1 MPPSFES
8 TQRLPRALLPA
19 IESAQRL
26 RAVLPRN
33 IHRAISSLYNAK
45 RVPRLSGVFLIAL
58 VSLVSLVS
66 FSLWQ
71 SKCCRCLHGS
81 KEQTRRRGISS
92 SSGSGGGGGGGRVGL
107 DGSGD
112 IVISSN
118 VASGRALRNSTT
130 DDDRRPFIYVYDL
143 GPAYT
148 DKILQLEPAWYSQQY
163 DVEKHMTELLIASNA
178 VRTVDPYE
186 ASLFFVP
193 FFSARLTL
201 YHFKDWEN
209 NMRGAV
215 EEASKVWTE
224 ILTTVRRN
232 YPFFNRTNG
241 RDHFSILTLDHGRC
255 HSLTFVDPGLVGEM
269 FFVTYNGDKLVRS
282 VHASKERNMQAITYN
297 YKLPVDP
304 SLPDIPCYLP
314 DRDIVVPVLVSKGLP
329 LVAPWEGERDRTVL
343 FRFGAGQHHGVPIW
357 HHGHQI
363 RKELLELYT
372 HAGYEGW
379 DFAEKGEGETD
390 PDWRRAVFCICPP
403 GHSQWTS
410 RPFKALI
417 SGCIPVTFFR
427 EHDNPW
433 QDELEYSS
441 FSINIDP
448 DNIWQL
454 KERIDAVRNQPELL
468 QRMQKNV
475 VRVQELFR
483 WTGALDRS
491 AESMLIRRLR
501 KRAADL
507 RPFQL
512 QMARERGIDE
522 KLRMTGL

>member
-1 MPPSFES
+1 MTPSFES
-8 TQRLPRALLPA
+8 AQRLPRALLLA

-26 RAVLPRN
+26 RVLLPRN
-33 IHRAISSLYNAK
+33 FHREISSLFDAK
-45 RVPRLSGVFLIAL
+45 RAPRLSGVFLIAL
-58 VSLVSLVS
+58 VSLVSLIS

-81 KEQTRRRGISS
+81 AEQNRRRGTRFSGNSGGGSS
-92 SSGSGGGGGGGRVGL
+92 SSDGGRVGT

-112 IVISSN
+112 IFISSN
-118 VASGRALRNSTT
+118 VASGRALRNSTA

-178 VRTVDPYE
+178 VRTMDPYE

-193 FFSARLTL
+193 FFSARFTL

-209 NMRGAV
+209 NMRSAV

-224 ILTTVRRN
+224 ILLTVRRN

-297 YKLPVDP
+297 YKIPVDP

-329 LVAPWEGERDRTVL
+329 LVKPWEGERDRTVL

-379 DFAEKGEGETD
+379 DFAEKGEADTD

-410 RPFKALI
+410 RPFKAII

-427 EHDNPW
+427 GHANPW
-433 QDELEYSS
+433 DDELDYSTVS
-441 FSINIDP
+441 VNIDP
-448 DNIWQL
+448 DELHTL
-454 KERIDAVRNQPELL
+454 KERLDAVPIKKL
-468 QRMQKNV
+468 QRNIEQI
-475 VRVQELFR
+475 QEAYR
-483 WTGALDRS
+483 WTGVYNKG
-491 AESMLIRRLR
+491 AEAMLIKRLRQRGNQLQAVEQRRLW
-501 KRAADL
+501 A
-507 RPFQL
+507 L
-512 QMARERGIDE
+512 Q
-522 KLRMTGL
+522 

>member
-1 MPPSFES
+1 
-8 TQRLPRALLPA
+8 
-19 IESAQRL
+19 
-26 RAVLPRN
+26 
-33 IHRAISSLYNAK
+33 
-45 RVPRLSGVFLIAL
+45 
-58 VSLVSLVS
+58 
-66 FSLWQ
+66 
-71 SKCCRCLHGS
+71 
-81 KEQTRRRGISS
+81 
-92 SSGSGGGGGGGRVGL
+92 
-107 DGSGD
+107 
-112 IVISSN
+112 
-118 VASGRALRNSTT
+118 
-130 DDDRRPFIYVYDL
+130 
-143 GPAYT
+143 
-148 DKILQLEPAWYSQQY
+148 
-163 DVEKHMTELLIASNA
+163 MTELLIASNA

-297 YKLPVDP
+297 YKIPVDP

-314 DRDIVVPVLVSKGLP
+314 DRDIVVPVLVAKGLP
-329 LVAPWEGERDRTVL
+329 LVAPWEGERDRAVL

-379 DFAEKGEGETD
+379 DFAEKGEGDTD

-475 VRVQELFR
+475 VGVQVGVLG
-483 WTGALDRS
+483 WGALGAGGCVGLGS
-491 AESMLIRRLR
+491 LR
-501 KRAADL
+501 WMQQACVGACVGY
-507 RPFQL
+507 PCYSTPPSTSIWTTS
-512 QMARERGIDE
+512 GS
-522 KLRMTGL
+522 

>member
-1 MPPSFES
+1 M
-8 TQRLPRALLPA
+8 
-19 IESAQRL
+19 
-26 RAVLPRN
+26 LPRN
-33 IHRAISSLYNAK
+33 IHRAIASIYDA
-45 RVPRLSGVFLIAL
+45 RRMPRLSGVFFIAL
-58 VSLVSLVS
+58 ISLVSLIS

-81 KEQTRRRGISS
+81 RERTHRRGSISTSISS
-92 SSGSGGGGGGGRVGL
+92 SSSSRIGF
-107 DGSGD
+107 DGSND
-112 IVISSN
+112 ISISSH
-118 VASGRALRNSTT
+118 VASGRALLNSTE
-130 DDDRRPFIYVYDL
+130 DDRPFIYVYDL

-148 DKILQLEPAWYSQQY
+148 DKILQLEPSWYSHQY
-163 DVEKHMTELLIASNA
+163 DVEKYMTELLIASNA
-178 VRTVDPYE
+178 VRTVDPYK

-201 YHFKDWEN
+201 YHFKDWDN
-209 NMRGAV
+209 NMRHAV

-224 ILTTVRRN
+224 ILTTVRKN

-282 VHASKERNMQAITYN
+282 IHASKERNMQAITYN
-297 YKLPVDP
+297 YKLPVDA
-304 SLPDIPCYLP
+304 SLPDIPCYMP
-314 DRDIVVPVLVSKGLP
+314 DRDIVVPVLVAKGLP
-329 LVAPWEGERDRTVL
+329 LVSPFEGERDKAVL

-363 RKELLELYT
+363 RKELLELYK
-372 HAGYEGW
+372 HAGYNGW
-379 DFAEKGEGETD
+379 DFAEKGEKETD
-390 PDWRRAVFCICPP
+390 PDWQRAVFCICPP

-410 RPFKALI
+410 RPFKALM

-433 QDELEYSS
+433 GDELEYSS
-441 FSINIDP
+441 FSINVDP

-454 KERIDAVRNQPELL
+454 KERIDAVKNQPELV
-468 QRMQKNV
+468 QRMQKNIIG
-475 VRVQELFR
+475 VQELFR
-483 WTGALDRS
+483 WTGVLDRS

-501 KRAADL
+501 KRATEL

-522 KLRMTGL
+522 KLRMTSG

>member
-1 MPPSFES
+1 
-8 TQRLPRALLPA
+8 
-19 IESAQRL
+19 
-26 RAVLPRN
+26 
-33 IHRAISSLYNAK
+33 
-45 RVPRLSGVFLIAL
+45 
-58 VSLVSLVS
+58 
-66 FSLWQ
+66 
-71 SKCCRCLHGS
+71 
-81 KEQTRRRGISS
+81 
-92 SSGSGGGGGGGRVGL
+92 
-107 DGSGD
+107 
-112 IVISSN
+112 
-118 VASGRALRNSTT
+118 
-130 DDDRRPFIYVYDL
+130 
-143 GPAYT
+143 
-148 DKILQLEPAWYSQQY
+148 
-163 DVEKHMTELLIASNA
+163 
-178 VRTVDPYE
+178 
-186 ASLFFVP
+186 
-193 FFSARLTL
+193 
-201 YHFKDWEN
+201 
-209 NMRGAV
+209 
-215 EEASKVWTE
+215 VWTE

-427 EHDNPW
+427 GHHNPCQDELNQHTTILSPASPPLPCSQRVLISGCIPVTLFRKNDNPW
-433 QDELEYSS
+433 GD
-441 FSINIDP
+441 
-448 DNIWQL
+448 
-454 KERIDAVRNQPELL
+454 K
-468 QRMQKNV
+468 
-475 VRVQELFR
+475 
-483 WTGALDRS
+483 LD
-491 AESMLIRRLR
+491 
-501 KRAADL
+501 
-507 RPFQL
+507 
-512 QMARERGIDE
+512 
-522 KLRMTGL
+522 